1 MQSLEWGM
9 RRYHS
14 FMLGLAIAMSGV
26 AIDRTPGI
34 PRLIAL
40 LMIVSGIAYLVQGWM
55 LGSKGLVGIVTVVAW
70 SGWLLVIAWRARRSG
85 P

>member
-1 MQSLEWGM
+1 
-9 RRYHS
+9 
-14 FMLGLAIAMSGV
+14 MLGLAIAMSGV